1 MSRYGELALEEV
13 IYLADKPGLRLNS
26 DPLVVKVLL

>member
-13 IYLADKPGLRLNS
+13 IYLADKPGLRLS
-26 DPLVVKVLL
+26 SRSGSILIH